1 MLKRIREIHF
11 LSGTKGEGKAS
22 LFLRVVLFFVVFCF
36 IADALN
42 LDVLFAAATGA
53 VSFEDNP
60 AILDSVF
67 DTTPVHAPEIV
78 QNAQLTLPAGK
89 KTVSKNVGHIFD
101 GTIIAEDVDSPTVLD
116 ASTSDAVVCQTLPT
130 LYTSSEQRGSTV
142 ITFDRTTRFLCI
154 LI

>member
-1 MLKRIREIHF
+1 MLKRIRDIHF

-22 LFLRVVLFFVVFCF
+22 VFLRMVLFFVVFCF

-42 LDVLFAAATGA
+42 LDVLYAAATGA

-60 AILDSVF
+60 DILDSVF
-67 DTTPVHAPEIV
+67 DTTPAHPPETV
-78 QNAQLTLPAGK
+78 QNAQLTLPLGK
-89 KTVSKNVGHIFD
+89 KTFSKNVTHIFD
-101 GTIIAEDVDSPTVLD
+101 GTIIAEDADSPTVLD
-116 ASTSDAVVCQTLPT
+116 AFTSEAITSRTLPV
-130 LYTSSEQRGSTV
+130 LYSSSEERGSAD